1 MESVCDNDFSKLGLK
16 CGIEIHQQLDTQH
29 KLFCR
34 CKSRFSEAK
43 PSLEVARKLRVVAGE
58 TGEID
63 VAALGEVAKGTEF
76 VYRVYPEESCL
87 IELDEE
93 PPGNMN
99 PEALDIVL
107 TVAEMLK
114 CEVPEEIHVMRKT
127 VLDGS
132 NTSGFQRTA
141 VAGLRGKMKTSFGDV
156 GIENIC
162 IEEESCQI
170 MGKEESRVF
179 YGLDRLGIPLVE
191 IGTSPDIRSP
201 EQAREVAE
209 KLGMIVRST
218 GKVKRGLGT
227 IRQDINVSIAGGARV
242 EIKGAQE
249 LRMIPKFV
257 ENEALRQKAL
267 LEIKD
272 ELLKKGFRQVKPA
285 VVHVSH
291 IFKDSESKI
300 TKDKTTYA
308 ILVHGFAGFLKRQ
321 LTPSRTLGNEIAN
334 YVRMKSE
341 MKGIIH
347 SDEELEKYKL
357 AKDFEKLRHEMKAGR
372 GDTLIIAVGEKEAV
386 EKTMHIVAERI
397 NQLTVGVPK
406 EVRKALDTGETEYMR
421 PLPGAARLYPETDVP
436 PIRIMHARLAA
447 IRKNLPELLS
457 EKEERHAKEIVH
469 KFHISE
475 EITKQVVKAGKKH
488 LFDALVGTGVDP
500 KVIANTLVSTL
511 PYLKRKEKIA
521 VEKLTEAHF
530 IALFSELKK
539 GRLAKEAIPDVLKEL
554 AKEPS
559 LSAEQA
565 IRKTKIIDLTIDDL
579 KFIISKTLE
588 SNREL
593 VGDERGEK
601 VLLGLV
607 MQKVRGKISPTVVMS
622 ELEVALKKARERK

>member
-1 MESVCDNDFSKLGLK
+1 MDSTGKTDFSKLGLK

-29 KLFCR
+29 KLFCK
-34 CKSRFSEAK
+34 CSSRFSDAK
-43 PSLEVARKLRVVAGE
+43 PLLEVARKLRIVAGE

-99 PEALDIVL
+99 SEALDIVL

-132 NTSGFQRTA
+132 NTSGFQRTSI
-141 VAGLRGKMKTSFGDV
+141 AGLRGRMKTSFGEV

-162 IEEESCQI
+162 LEEESCQI
-170 MGKEESRVF
+170 MGRDGNRMF

-191 IGTSPDIRSP
+191 IGTSPDIHTP

-209 KLGMIVRST
+209 KLGMLVRST
-218 GKVKRGLGT
+218 EKVKRGLGT
-227 IRQDINVSIAGGARV
+227 IRQDVNVSIEGGARV

-257 ENEALRQKAL
+257 ENEAIRQASL
-267 LEIKD
+267 IEIKK
-272 ELLKKGFRQVKPA
+272 ELHKAGFKPVKPK

-291 IFKDSESKI
+291 IFRDSESKI

-308 ILVHGFAGFLKRQ
+308 ILIPDFAGYLKRQ
-321 LTPSRTLGNEIAN
+321 ITPARTLGNEIAN
-334 YVRMKSE
+334 YVRAKSE

-347 SDEELEKYKL
+347 SDEELDKYKL
-357 AKDFEKLRHEMKAGR
+357 TKDFEKLRHEMKAGP
-372 GDTLIIAVGEKEAV
+372 GDTLIIAVGEKDAV
-386 EKTMHIVAERI
+386 EKTMDIVSERI
-397 NQLTVGVPK
+397 NQLVVGVPK

-436 PIRIMHARLAA
+436 PIRVTHARLAA
-447 IRKNLPELLS
+447 LRKNLPELLS

-488 LFDALVGTGVDP
+488 LFDALVATGADP
-500 KVIANTLVSTL
+500 KIIANTLVSTL
-511 PYLKRKEKIA
+511 PYLKRENVHVEKI
-521 VEKLTEAHF
+521 TEAHL
-530 IALFSELKK
+530 AGLFNELVNGK
-539 GRLAKEAIPDVLKEL
+539 LTKEAIPDVLKEL

-565 IRKTKIIDLTIDDL
+565 IRKTKIVDLTIDDL
-579 KFIISKTLE
+579 KLIIIKTLDKN
-588 SNREL
+588 SEL

-607 MQKVRGKISPTVVMS
+607 MQVVRGKINPKTVM
-622 ELEVALKKARERK
+622 EEFEKELKKALKP

>member
-1 MESVCDNDFSKLGLK
+1 MSEIDFSKLGLK

-29 KLFCR
+29 KLFCMCR
-34 CKSRFSEAK
+34 SRFSEAK
-43 PSLEVARKLRVVAGE
+43 PLLEIARKLRVVAGE

-87 IELDEE
+87 IELDDE

-99 PEALDIVL
+99 SEALDIVL

-132 NTSGFQRTA
+132 NTSGFQRTSI
-141 VAGLRGKMKTSFGDV
+141 AGLRGKMATSFGDV
-156 GIENIC
+156 GIENVC
-162 IEEESCQI
+162 LEEESCQI
-170 MGKEESRVF
+170 MGRDGNRVF

-191 IGTSPDIRSP
+191 IGTSPDIHTP
-201 EQAREVAE
+201 EQAREVSE

-218 GKVKRGLGT
+218 EKVKRGLGT
-227 IRQDINVSIAGGARV
+227 IRQDVNVSIANGARV

-257 ENEALRQKAL
+257 ENEALRQASL
-267 LEIKD
+267 IEIKK
-272 ELLKKGFRQVKPA
+272 ELHKAGFKQVRPK

-308 ILVHGFAGFLKRQ
+308 ILIPDFAGYMKRA

-334 YVRMKSE
+334 YVRAKSE

-357 AKDFEKLRHEMKAGR
+357 TKDFEKLRHEMKAGP
-372 GDTLIIAVGEKEAV
+372 GDTLIIAVGEEKAV
-386 EKTMHIVAERI
+386 EKTMDIVSERI
-397 NQLTVGVPK
+397 NQLVIGVPK
-406 EVRKALDTGETEYMR
+406 EVRKALDTGETEFMR

-436 PIRIMHARLAA
+436 PIRITHVRLAE

-469 KFHISE
+469 KFHISG

-488 LFDALVGTGVDP
+488 IFDALVVTGADP
-500 KVIANTLVSTL
+500 KVIANTLVSTM
-511 PYLKRKEKIA
+511 PYLKRENVYIEKI
-521 VEKLTEAHF
+521 TEAHL
-530 IALFSELKK
+530 AGLFDELAK
-539 GRLAKEAIPDVLKEL
+539 GKLAKEAIPEVLKAL

-559 LSAEQA
+559 LSVEQA
-565 IRKTKIIDLTIDDL
+565 LRKTKIVDLTIDDL
-579 KFIISKTLE
+579 KLIIIKTLDKN
-588 SNREL
+588 SEL
-593 VGDERGEK
+593 VGDERGENI
-601 VLLGLV
+601 LLGLV
-607 MQKVRGKISPTVVMS
+607 MQQVRGKIDTTIVMS
-622 ELEVALKKARERK
+622 ELRIAISKRKERK